1 VSDCQQGNENRA
13 PRKSSA
19 PTRCAYIKLIAPGLL
34 PAPQARTKRPRRVRC
49 RAAGHFET
57 REVEHDDNRQTD
69 TMPGAL
75 AALALLLAQD
85 AWGADNWCY
94 RKLGDSSGNS
104 CGAAVAP
111 LEYCLRGAL
120 IVGGA
125 CSREQAYAGPRDEQ
139 ARSQRDGHD
148 HRRRICHKRLQS
160 LAAEARPAPRPS
172 RQLLPGLAT

>member
-1 VSDCQQGNENRA
+1 MTIGR
-13 PRKSSA
+13 
-19 PTRCAYIKLIAPGLL
+19 L
-34 PAPQARTKRPRRVRC
+34 
-49 RAAGHFET
+49 
-57 REVEHDDNRQTD
+57 

-111 LEYCLRGAL
+111 LDYCLRGAL

-125 CSREQAYAGPRDEQ
+125 CSRQQAYAGQSDEQ
-139 ARSQRDGHD
+139 ARSQRP
-148 HRRRICHKRLQS
+148 RQRAK
-160 LAAEARPAPRPS
+160 ARDR
-172 RQLLPGLAT
+172 GDW